1 MIMRAGKP
9 ENSRTVR
16 QWALRG
22 RIPVEGAKPSYIWDN
37 ALGEPRSIYYLD
49 VDTREMT
56 REEAAAFQEEERI
69 KKERQRDHM
78 KKCGLC
84 VVAAVF
90 NKPIDNIA
98 RP

>member
-56 REEAAAFQEEERI
+56 QEEAAAFQEDERI
-69 KKERQRDHM
+69 KKDRQRERM
-78 KKCGLC
+78 KEMRTMRGRCC
-84 VVAAVF
+84 VQ
-90 NKPIDNIA
+90 
-98 RP
+98 

>member
-78 KKCGLC
+78 KKMRAMCGSRR
-84 VVAAVF
+84 VQ
-90 NKPIDNIA
+90 
-98 RP
+98 

>member
-56 REEAAAFQEEERI
+56 QEEAAAFQEEERI
-69 KKERQRDHM
+69 KKERQRDHT
-78 KKCGLC
+78 KKMRTMRNRCC
-84 VVAAVF
+84 VQ
-90 NKPIDNIA
+90 
-98 RP
+98 

>member
-37 ALGEPRSIYYLD
+37 AIGEPRSIYYLD

-56 REEAAAFQEEERI
+56 QEEAAAFQEEERI
-69 KKERQRDHM
+69 KKERQRNHM
-78 KKCGLC
+78 KKMRAMRNRCC
-84 VVAAVF
+84 VQ
-90 NKPIDNIA
+90 
-98 RP
+98 

>member
-1 MIMRAGKP
+1 MIMRSGKP

-37 ALGEPRSIYYLD
+37 AMGEPRSIYYLD

-56 REEAAAFQEEERI
+56 HEEAAAFQEEERM

-78 KKCGLC
+78 KKMRAMRTRCC
-84 VVAAVF
+84 VQ
-90 NKPIDNIA
+90 
-98 RP
+98 

>member
-22 RIPVEGAKPSYIWDN
+22 RIPVEGAKPSYVWDN

-56 REEAAAFQEEERI
+56 QEEAAAFQEEERI
-69 KKERQRDHM
+69 KKERQREHM
-78 KKCGLC
+78 KKMRAMRDRCC
-84 VVAAVF
+84 VQ
-90 NKPIDNIA
+90 
-98 RP
+98 

>member
-56 REEAAAFQEEERI
+56 QEEVDAFQESERI
-69 KKERQRDHM
+69 KAERRKEHMRQMQNKR
-78 KKCGLC
+78 KCALS
-84 VVAAVF
+84 VQ
-90 NKPIDNIA
+90 
-98 RP
+98 

>member
-16 QWALRG
+16 QWAVRG

-37 ALGEPRSIYYLD
+37 ALGEPRRIYYLD

-56 REEAAAFQEEERI
+56 QEEAVAFQEDERI
-69 KKERQRDHM
+69 KKERQREHM
-78 KKCGLC
+78 KKMRAMRDRCC
-84 VVAAVF
+84 VQ
-90 NKPIDNIA
+90 
-98 RP
+98 

>member
-56 REEAAAFQEEERI
+56 KEEAAAFQEEERM

-78 KKCGLC
+78 KKMRAMRTRCC
-84 VVAAVF
+84 VQ
-90 NKPIDNIA
+90 
-98 RP
+98 

>member
-56 REEAAAFQEEERI
+56 QEEAAAFQEEERI

-78 KKCGLC
+78 KKMRAMRNRCC
-84 VVAAVF
+84 V
-90 NKPIDNIA
+90 
-98 RP
+98 

>member
-37 ALGEPRSIYYLD
+37 ALGAPRSIYYLD

-56 REEAAAFQEEERI
+56 QEEAAAFQEDERI
-69 KKERQRDHM
+69 KKERQREHM
-78 KKCGLC
+78 KKMRAMRDRCC
-84 VVAAVF
+84 VQ
-90 NKPIDNIA
+90 
-98 RP
+98 

>member
-37 ALGEPRSIYYLD
+37 AMGEPRSIYYLD

-56 REEAAAFQEEERI
+56 KEEITAFQEDERI
-69 KKERQRDHM
+69 KAERRRDHM
-78 KKCGLC
+78 KKMRVMRGHRC
-84 VVAAVF
+84 VQ
-90 NKPIDNIA
+90 
-98 RP
+98 

>member
-37 ALGEPRSIYYLD
+37 VLGEPRSIYYLD

-56 REEAAAFQEEERI
+56 KEEAAAFQENERI
-69 KKERQRDHM
+69 KKARKRGHM
-78 KKCGLC
+78 KKMRDIRGRRC
-84 VVAAVF
+84 VQ
-90 NKPIDNIA
+90 
-98 RP
+98 

>member
-22 RIPVEGAKPSYIWDN
+22 RIPVAGAKPSYIWDN
-37 ALGEPRSIYYLD
+37 AMGEPRSIYYLD

-56 REEAAAFQEEERI
+56 KEEITAFQENERI
-69 KKERQRDHM
+69 KAERRRDHM
-78 KKCGLC
+78 KKMRGMHGHRC
-84 VVAAVF
+84 VQ
-90 NKPIDNIA
+90 
-98 RP
+98 

>member
-37 ALGEPRSIYYLD
+37 AMGEPRSIYYLD

-56 REEAAAFQEEERI
+56 KEEITAFQEDERI
-69 KKERQRDHM
+69 KAERRRDHM
-78 KKCGLC
+78 KKMRVMRGYRC
-84 VVAAVF
+84 VQ
-90 NKPIDNIA
+90 
-98 RP
+98 

>member
-37 ALGEPRSIYYLD
+37 ALGEARSIYYLD

-56 REEAAAFQEEERI
+56 KEEAAAFQENERI
-69 KKERQRDHM
+69 KKARQREHM
-78 KKCGLC
+78 KKMRDIRGRRC
-84 VVAAVF
+84 VQ
-90 NKPIDNIA
+90 
-98 RP
+98 

>member
-1 MIMRAGKP
+1 MIMRVGKP

-56 REEAAAFQEEERI
+56 KEEAAAFQENERI
-69 KKERQRDHM
+69 KKDRQREHM
-78 KKCGLC
+78 KKMRDIRGRRC
-84 VVAAVF
+84 VQ
-90 NKPIDNIA
+90 
-98 RP
+98 

>member
-56 REEAAAFQEEERI
+56 KEEAAAFQENERI
-69 KKERQRDHM
+69 KKDRQREHM
-78 KKCGLC
+78 KKMRDIRGHRC
-84 VVAAVF
+84 VQ
-90 NKPIDNIA
+90 
-98 RP
+98 

>member
-56 REEAAAFQEEERI
+56 QEEAAAFQEEERI

-78 KKCGLC
+78 NKMRAMRNRCC
-84 VVAAVF
+84 VQ
-90 NKPIDNIA
+90 
-98 RP
+98 

>member
-49 VDTREMT
+49 IDTREMT
-56 REEAAAFQEEERI
+56 QEEAAAFQEEERI

-78 KKCGLC
+78 KKMRAMRNHCC
-84 VVAAVF
+84 VQ
-90 NKPIDNIA
+90 
-98 RP
+98 

>member
-56 REEAAAFQEEERI
+56 QEEAAAFQEEERI

-78 KKCGLC
+78 KKMRAMCNRCC
-84 VVAAVF
+84 VQ
-90 NKPIDNIA
+90 
-98 RP
+98 

>member
-56 REEAAAFQEEERI
+56 QEEAAAFQEEERI

-78 KKCGLC
+78 KKMRAMRNRYC
-84 VVAAVF
+84 VQ
-90 NKPIDNIA
+90 
-98 RP
+98 